1 MKELYYFIQNLL
13 YFKKINFE
21 DDKIFFIHI
30 NEGDGKYS
38 FILEQKMEF

>member
-30 NEGDGKYS
+30 NEETES
-38 FILEQKMEF
+38 ILLS